1 MSPDIKR
8 RIVFTILS
16 DYIAGEEL
24 RQVMILWQEEFS
36 ARSRY
41 ELNQFL
47 GACRDVP
54 GIQQNRL
61 EILSRL
67 VRMVMA
73 ANESDLKPDPINW
86 MNSADDAETSFT
98 PSEPLTKEEFS
109 RPQQAA
115 SRLSQPQKTS
125 ETAPQNSLVA
135 EVVNMLFSRL
145 RSDQIRTIKSY
156 VLSAAQKKKLQ
167 PAAVAMFEQP
177 DISVSAVH
185 TPLEI
190 MDARKLINF
199 TYIGCCEAIGPV
211 DADLLLSKAV
221 REVGEKYRGNEPY
234 ANCLNQLLG
243 R

>member
-16 DYIAGEEL
+16 DYIVGEEL
-24 RQVMILWQEEFS
+24 RQVMILWQAEFS
-36 ARSRY
+36 ERSRY

-54 GIQQNRL
+54 GIQQNRI

-98 PSEPLTKEEFS
+98 PSEPVTKEEIR
-109 RPQQAA
+109 RPQQTTF
-115 SRLSQPQKTS
+115 RPSQLQKTS
-125 ETAPQNSLVA
+125 GTAPQNSLVA

-145 RSDQIRTIKSY
+145 RSDQIRSIKSY

-190 MDARKLINF
+190 RDARKL
-199 TYIGCCEAIGPV
+199 
-211 DADLLLSKAV
+211 
-221 REVGEKYRGNEPY
+221 
-234 ANCLNQLLG
+234 
-243 R
+243 

>member
-24 RQVMILWQEEFS
+24 RQVMILWQAEFS
-36 ARSRY
+36 ERSRY

-98 PSEPLTKEEFS
+98 PSEPVIKEETR
-109 RPQQAA
+109 RPQQTA
-115 SRLSQPQKTS
+115 SRPSQFQKNS
-125 ETAPQNSLVA
+125 DTAPQNSLVA

-145 RSDQIRTIKSY
+145 RSDQIRTI
-156 VLSAAQKKKLQ
+156 
-167 PAAVAMFEQP
+167 
-177 DISVSAVH
+177 
-185 TPLEI
+185 
-190 MDARKLINF
+190 
-199 TYIGCCEAIGPV
+199 
-211 DADLLLSKAV
+211 
-221 REVGEKYRGNEPY
+221 
-234 ANCLNQLLG
+234 
-243 R
+243 

>member
-24 RQVMILWQEEFS
+24 RQVMILWQAEFS
-36 ARSRY
+36 ERSRY

-73 ANESDLKPDPINW
+73 PNESDLKPDPINW

-98 PSEPLTKEEFS
+98 PSEPVTREEI
-109 RPQQAA
+109 RRLQQTTFRA
-115 SRLSQPQKTS
+115 SQLQKTS
-125 ETAPQNSLVA
+125 DTAPQNSLVA
-135 EVVNMLFSRL
+135 EMVNMLFSRL
-145 RSDQIRTIKSY
+145 RSDQIRSIKSY

-190 MDARKLINF
+190 RDARKLINF
-199 TYIGCCEAIGPV
+199 TYIGCCEAVGPV

-221 REVGEKYRGNEPY
+221 REVGEQYRGNEPY
-234 ANCLNQLLG
+234 ATCLNQLLG

>member
-16 DYIAGEEL
+16 DYIVGEEL
-24 RQVMILWQEEFS
+24 RQVMILWQAEFS
-36 ARSRY
+36 ERSRY

-54 GIQQNRL
+54 GIQQNRI

-67 VRMVMA
+67 VGMVMA

-98 PSEPLTKEEFS
+98 PSEPVTREETRRLQQTAS
-109 RPQQAA
+109 RPSPLQKA
-115 SRLSQPQKTS
+115 SD
-125 ETAPQNSLVA
+125 TAPQNTLVA

-145 RSDQIRTIKSY
+145 RSDQIRSIKSY

-167 PAAVAMFEQP
+167 PDAVAMFEQP

-190 MDARKLINF
+190 RDARKLINF

-221 REVGEKYRGNEPY
+221 REVGEQYRGNEPY
-234 ANCLNQLLG
+234 ATCLNQLLG